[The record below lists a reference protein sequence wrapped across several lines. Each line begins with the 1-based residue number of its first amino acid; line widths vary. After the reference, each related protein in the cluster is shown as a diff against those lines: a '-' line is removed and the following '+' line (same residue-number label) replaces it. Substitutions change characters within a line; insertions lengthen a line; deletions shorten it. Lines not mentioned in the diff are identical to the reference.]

1 MMDILAFPLLVPLLP
16 PETKQNKTKQLILLL
31 FPPGFLLQWK
41 VLPFLNPSLF
51 YVNEHVF

>member
-16 PETKQNKTKQLILLL
+16 PGKKKNLILLL

-41 VLPFLNPSLF
+41 VLPFLNPSLS
-51 YVNEHVF
+51 YVNEHIF

>member
-16 PETKQNKTKQLILLL
+16 PEKKTNKQLILLL

-41 VLPFLNPSLF
+41 VLPFLNPSLS